1 MWYNEYIYYSYS
13 FPGYST
19 STGHFTQVIW
29 KSSQSI
35 GCGLAINGTKVY
47 GVTNCKYTIAYIQYY
62 LIF

>member
-1 MWYNEYIYYSYS
+1 MK
-13 FPGYST
+13 T
-19 STGHFTQVIW
+19 SLGFSLFTTGHFTQVIW